1 MLFLSVWSFSLYAL
15 SLCML
20 FLSVCAEGVM
30 SKEEL
35 KPPMSSGSK
44 PFQQPFPCVSDN
56 CTVTE
61 PACQDS
67 RKTSEVLVKLKT
79 CDQGVGEEKHDS
91 SLPPPPPPPNVK
103 QQKSFSMANQV
114 AHRPGNTLP
123 SMVHTSKDS
132 KTSCSSLKT
141 SPQSSQIFLPHIV
154 PVPAQGL
161 VHTSTSAHDI
171 LTTAFGTCH
180 KPLPAPLSSMFTT
193 APVHGLADLS
203 TSVQGL
209 PHISKAASFCLGYNN
224 MSNAVSSS
232 ACPTDVSGCHPA
244 ILEGGYGAREHAELT
259 SKSCW
264 PSATLLGSVSDS
276 QV

>member
-1 MLFLSVWSFSLYAL
+1 MWLQLHLRCNSLCAALSLCAPFLCVVFLSVCSFSLYAL
-15 SLCML
+15 SLCVV
-20 FLSVCAEGVM
+20 FLSVC
-30 SKEEL
+30 
-35 KPPMSSGSK
+35 
-44 PFQQPFPCVSDN
+44 
-56 CTVTE
+56 
-61 PACQDS
+61 
-67 RKTSEVLVKLKT
+67 
-79 CDQGVGEEKHDS
+79 
-91 SLPPPPPPPNVK
+91 
-103 QQKSFSMANQV
+103 SFSLYA
-114 AHRPGNTLP
+114 L
-123 SMVHTSKDS
+123 
-132 KTSCSSLKT
+132 SLC
-141 SPQSSQIFLPHIV
+141 V
-154 PVPAQGL
+154 CVPAQGL